1 MKHFIQI
8 ENLFK
13 SYSQNTFS
21 EVEVIKDLNLEI
33 KSGDFLSLM
42 GPSGSGKST
51 LLNLIGLLDQPNRG
65 EIFFDGINLTKL
77 GQNEKARLRNKE
89 FGFVFQGFNLLKRIS
104 ILDNVALPLIY
115 QGVDRFVAK
124 QRAQILLNSTGLDGL
139 ERRLPNQISGGQQQR
154 VAIARALVAKPKLI
168 LADEPTGNLDSK
180 TAGEIM
186 STFSNLNSKSGIT
199 IILVT
204 HEADIA
210 EFGSRIIKMKDGQ
223 ILTDTNTIKSL

>member
-1 MKHFIQI
+1 MKPFIQI

-21 EVEVIKDLNLEI
+21 EVEVIKGLNLEI
-33 KSGDFLSLM
+33 NSGDFLSLM

-51 LLNLIGLLDQPNRG
+51 LLNLIGLLDQPNKG
-65 EIFFDGINLTKL
+65 EIFFDGMNLTNL
-77 GQNEKARLRNKE
+77 EHNDKARLRNNE

-115 QGVDRFVAK
+115 QGVERFAAK
-124 QRAQILLNSTGLDGL
+124 ERAQVLIKSTGLAGL
-139 ERRLPNQISGGQQQR
+139 ESRLPNQISGGQQQR
-154 VAIARALVAKPKLI
+154 VAIARALIAKPKLI

-186 STFSNLNSKSGIT
+186 SMFRDLNAKSGIT

-204 HEADIA
+204 HEPDIA
-210 EFGSRIIKMKDGQ
+210 EFGSRIIKMKDGR
-223 ILTDTNTIKSL
+223 ILTDENITKTI

>member
-1 MKHFIQI
+1 MKPFIQI

-21 EVEVIKDLNLEI
+21 EVEVIKGLNLEI
-33 KSGDFLSLM
+33 NSGDFLSLM

-51 LLNLIGLLDQPNRG
+51 LLNLIGLLDQPNKG
-65 EIFFDGINLTKL
+65 EIFFDGMNLTNL
-77 GQNEKARLRNKE
+77 EHNDKARLRNNE

-115 QGVDRFVAK
+115 QGVERFAAK
-124 QRAQILLNSTGLDGL
+124 ERAQVLIKSTGLAGL
-139 ERRLPNQISGGQQQR
+139 ESRLPNQMSGGEQHR
-154 VAIARALVAKPKLI
+154 VAIARALIAKPKLI

-186 STFSNLNSKSGIT
+186 SMFRDLNAKSGIT

-204 HEADIA
+204 HEPEIA
-210 EFGSRIIKMKDGQ
+210 EFGSRIIKMKDGR
-223 ILTDTNTIKSL
+223 ILTDENITKTI

>member
-1 MKHFIQI
+1 MKPFIRI

-42 GPSGSGKST
+42 GASGSGKST

>member
-1 MKHFIQI
+1 MKPFIRI

-186 STFSNLNSKSGIT
+186 STFRDLNLKSGIT

>member
-1 MKHFIQI
+1 MKPFIQI

-21 EVEVIKDLNLEI
+21 EVEVIKGLNLEI
-33 KSGDFLSLM
+33 NSGDFLSLM

-51 LLNLIGLLDQPNRG
+51 LLNLIGLLDQPNKG
-65 EIFFDGINLTKL
+65 EIFFDGMNLTNL
-77 GQNEKARLRNKE
+77 EHNDKARLRNNE

-115 QGVDRFVAK
+115 QGVERFAAK
-124 QRAQILLNSTGLDGL
+124 ERAQVLIKSTGLAGL
-139 ERRLPNQISGGQQQR
+139 ESRLPNQISGGQQQR
-154 VAIARALVAKPKLI
+154 VAIARALIAKPKLI

-186 STFSNLNSKSGIT
+186 SMFRDLNAKSGIT

-204 HEADIA
+204 HEPDIA
-210 EFGSRIIKMKDGQ
+210 EFGSRIIKMKDGR
-223 ILTDTNTIKSL
+223 ILTDENITRTI

>member
-1 MKHFIQI
+1 MKPFIQI

-21 EVEVIKDLNLEI
+21 EVEVIKGLNLEI
-33 KSGDFLSLM
+33 NSGDFLSLM

-51 LLNLIGLLDQPNRG
+51 LLNLIGLLDQPNKG
-65 EIFFDGINLTKL
+65 EIFFDGMNLTNL
-77 GQNEKARLRNKE
+77 EHNDKARLRNNE

-115 QGVDRFVAK
+115 QGVERFVARE
-124 QRAQILLNSTGLDGL
+124 RAQVLIKSTGLAGL
-139 ERRLPNQISGGQQQR
+139 ESRLPNQISGGQQQR
-154 VAIARALVAKPKLI
+154 VAIARALIAKPKLI

-186 STFSNLNSKSGIT
+186 SMFRDLNAKSGIT

-204 HEADIA
+204 HEPEIA
-210 EFGSRIIKMKDGQ
+210 EFGSRIIKMKDGR
-223 ILTDTNTIKSL
+223 ILTDENITRTI

>member
-1 MKHFIQI
+1 MKPFIQI

-21 EVEVIKDLNLEI
+21 EVEVIKGLNLEI
-33 KSGDFLSLM
+33 NSGDFLSLM

-51 LLNLIGLLDQPNRG
+51 LLNLIGLLDQPNKG
-65 EIFFDGINLTKL
+65 EIFFDGMNLTNL
-77 GQNEKARLRNKE
+77 EHNDKARLRNNE

-115 QGVDRFVAK
+115 QGVERFAAK
-124 QRAQILLNSTGLDGL
+124 ERAQVLIKSTGLAGL
-139 ERRLPNQISGGQQQR
+139 ESRLPNQISGGQQQI
-154 VAIARALVAKPKLI
+154 VAIARALIAKPKLI

-186 STFSNLNSKSGIT
+186 SMFRDLNAKSGIT

-204 HEADIA
+204 HEPEIA
-210 EFGSRIIKMKDGQ
+210 EFGSRIIKMKDGR
-223 ILTDTNTIKSL
+223 ILTDENITRTI

>member
-1 MKHFIQI
+1 MKPFIQI

-21 EVEVIKDLNLEI
+21 EVEVIKGLNLEI
-33 KSGDFLSLM
+33 NSGDFLSLM

-51 LLNLIGLLDQPNRG
+51 LLNLIGLLDQPNKG
-65 EIFFDGINLTKL
+65 EIFFDGMNLTNL
-77 GQNEKARLRNKE
+77 EHNDKARLRNNE

-115 QGVDRFVAK
+115 QGVERFAARE
-124 QRAQILLNSTGLDGL
+124 RAQVLIKSTGLAGL
-139 ERRLPNQISGGQQQR
+139 ESRLPNQISGGQQQR
-154 VAIARALVAKPKLI
+154 VAIARALIAKPKLI

-186 STFSNLNSKSGIT
+186 SMFRDLNAKSGIT

-210 EFGSRIIKMKDGQ
+210 EFGSRIIKMKDGR
-223 ILTDTNTIKSL
+223 ILTDENIMKTI

>member
-1 MKHFIQI
+1 MKPFIQI

-21 EVEVIKDLNLEI
+21 EVEVIKGLNLEI
-33 KSGDFLSLM
+33 NSGDFLSLM

-51 LLNLIGLLDQPNRG
+51 LLNLIGLLDQPNKG
-65 EIFFDGINLTKL
+65 EIFFDGMNLTNL
-77 GQNEKARLRNKE
+77 EHNDKARLRNNE

-115 QGVDRFVAK
+115 QGVERFAARE
-124 QRAQILLNSTGLDGL
+124 RAQVLIKSTGLAGL
-139 ERRLPNQISGGQQQR
+139 ESRLPNQISGGQQQR
-154 VAIARALVAKPKLI
+154 VAIARALIAKPKLI

-186 STFSNLNSKSGIT
+186 SMFRDLNAKSGIT

-204 HEADIA
+204 HEPEIA
-210 EFGSRIIKMKDGQ
+210 EFGSRIIKMKDGR
-223 ILTDTNTIKSL
+223 ILTDENITRTI

>member
-1 MKHFIQI
+1 MKPFIQI

-42 GPSGSGKST
+42 GASGSGKST

-115 QGVDRFVAK
+115 QGVERFVAR
-124 QRAQILLNSTGLDGL
+124 QRAQVLLNSTGLVGL

-154 VAIARALVAKPKLI
+154 VAIARALVANPKLI

-186 STFSNLNSKSGIT
+186 STFRELNLKSGIT

-223 ILTDTNTIKSL
+223 ILTDKNITKSL

>member
-1 MKHFIQI
+1 MKPFIRI

>member
-1 MKHFIQI
+1 MKPFIQI

-51 LLNLIGLLDQPNRG
+51 LLNLIGLLDQPNKG
-65 EIFFDGINLTKL
+65 EIFFDGINITKL
-77 GQNEKARLRNKE
+77 GQNEKARLRNKK

-115 QGVDRFVAK
+115 QGVDRFVAR
-124 QRAQILLNSTGLDGL
+124 QRAQVLINSTGLNGL

-154 VAIARALVAKPKLI
+154 VAIARALVANPKLI

-180 TAGEIM
+180 TAEEIM
-186 STFSNLNSKSGIT
+186 NTFSNLNSRSGIT

-210 EFGSRIIKMKDGQ
+210 EFGSRIIRMKDGQ
-223 ILTDTNTIKSL
+223 ILTDRNITKSL

>member
-1 MKHFIQI
+1 MKPFIQI

-21 EVEVIKDLNLEI
+21 EVEVIKGLNLEI
-33 KSGDFLSLM
+33 NSGDFLSLM

-51 LLNLIGLLDQPNRG
+51 LLNLIGLLDQPNKG
-65 EIFFDGINLTKL
+65 EIFFDGMNLTNL
-77 GQNEKARLRNKE
+77 EHNDKARLRNNE

-115 QGVDRFVAK
+115 QGVERFVARE
-124 QRAQILLNSTGLDGL
+124 RAQVLIKSTGLAGL
-139 ERRLPNQISGGQQQR
+139 ESRLPNQISGGQQQR
-154 VAIARALVAKPKLI
+154 VAIARALIAKPKLI

-186 STFSNLNSKSGIT
+186 SMFRDLNAKSGIT

-204 HEADIA
+204 HEPDIA
-210 EFGSRIIKMKDGQ
+210 EFGSRIIKMKDGR
-223 ILTDTNTIKSL
+223 ILTDENITKTI

>member
-1 MKHFIQI
+1 MKPFIQI

-21 EVEVIKDLNLEI
+21 EVEVIKGLNLEI
-33 KSGDFLSLM
+33 NSGDFLSLM

-51 LLNLIGLLDQPNRG
+51 LLNLIGLLDQPNKG
-65 EIFFDGINLTKL
+65 EIFFDGMNLTNL
-77 GQNEKARLRNKE
+77 EHNDKARLRNNE

-115 QGVDRFVAK
+115 QGVERFAAK
-124 QRAQILLNSTGLDGL
+124 ERAQVLIKSTGLAGL
-139 ERRLPNQISGGQQQR
+139 ESRLPNQISGGQQQR
-154 VAIARALVAKPKLI
+154 VAIARALIAKPKLI

-186 STFSNLNSKSGIT
+186 SMFRDLNAKSGIT

-204 HEADIA
+204 HEPEIA
-210 EFGSRIIKMKDGQ
+210 EFGSRIIKMKDGR
-223 ILTDTNTIKSL
+223 ILTDENIMKTI

>member
-1 MKHFIQI
+1 MKPFIRI

-42 GPSGSGKST
+42 GASGSGKST

-186 STFSNLNSKSGIT
+186 STFRDLNLKSGIT

>member
-1 MKHFIQI
+1 MKPFIQI

-21 EVEVIKDLNLEI
+21 EVEVIKGLNLEI
-33 KSGDFLSLM
+33 NSGDFLSLM

-51 LLNLIGLLDQPNRG
+51 LLNLIGLLDQPNKG
-65 EIFFDGINLTKL
+65 EIFFDGMNLTNL
-77 GQNEKARLRNKE
+77 EHNDKARLRNNE

-115 QGVDRFVAK
+115 QGVERFAARE
-124 QRAQILLNSTGLDGL
+124 RAQVLIKSTGLAGL
-139 ERRLPNQISGGQQQR
+139 ESRLPNQISGGQQQR
-154 VAIARALVAKPKLI
+154 VAIARALIAKPKLI

-186 STFSNLNSKSGIT
+186 SMFRDLNAKSGIT

-210 EFGSRIIKMKDGQ
+210 EFGSRIIKMKDGR
-223 ILTDTNTIKSL
+223 ILTDENITKTI

>member
-1 MKHFIQI
+1 MKPFIRI

-42 GPSGSGKST
+42 GASGSGKST

-186 STFSNLNSKSGIT
+186 STFRDLNLKSGIT

-223 ILTDTNTIKSL
+223 ILTDTNSIKSL

>member
-1 MKHFIQI
+1 MKPFIQI

-21 EVEVIKDLNLEI
+21 EVEVIKGLNLEI
-33 KSGDFLSLM
+33 NSGDFLSLM

-51 LLNLIGLLDQPNRG
+51 LLNLIGLLDQPNKG
-65 EIFFDGINLTKL
+65 EIFFDGMNLTNL
-77 GQNEKARLRNKE
+77 EHNDKARLRNNE

-115 QGVDRFVAK
+115 QGVERFAAK
-124 QRAQILLNSTGLDGL
+124 ERAQVLIKSTGLAGL
-139 ERRLPNQISGGQQQR
+139 ESRLPNQISGGQQQR
-154 VAIARALVAKPKLI
+154 VAIARALIAKPKLI

-186 STFSNLNSKSGIT
+186 SMFRDLNAKSGIT

-204 HEADIA
+204 HEPEIA
-210 EFGSRIIKMKDGQ
+210 EFGSRIIKMKDGR
-223 ILTDTNTIKSL
+223 ILTDENITRTI

>member
-1 MKHFIQI
+1 MKPIIQI

-33 KSGDFLSLM
+33 NSGDFLSLM

-51 LLNLIGLLDQPNRG
+51 LLNLIGLLDQPNKG
-65 EIFFDGINLTKL
+65 EIFFNEINLTKL

-115 QGVDRFVAK
+115 QGVERFVAR
-124 QRAQILLNSTGLDGL
+124 QRAQALLNSTGLNGL

-186 STFSNLNSKSGIT
+186 STFHDLNSKSGIT

-210 EFGSRIIKMKDGQ
+210 EFGSRIINMKDGQ
-223 ILTDTNTIKSL
+223 ILTDKNITKSL

>member
-1 MKHFIQI
+1 MKPFIQI

-21 EVEVIKDLNLEI
+21 EVEVIKGLNLEI
-33 KSGDFLSLM
+33 NSGDFLSLM

-51 LLNLIGLLDQPNRG
+51 LLNLIGLLDQPNKG
-65 EIFFDGINLTKL
+65 EIFFDGMNLTNL
-77 GQNEKARLRNKE
+77 EHNDKARLRNNE

-115 QGVDRFVAK
+115 QGVERFAAK
-124 QRAQILLNSTGLDGL
+124 ERAQVLIKSTGLAGL
-139 ERRLPNQISGGQQQR
+139 ESRLPNQISGGQQQR
-154 VAIARALVAKPKLI
+154 VAIARALIAKPKLI

-186 STFSNLNSKSGIT
+186 SMFRDLNAKSGIT

-210 EFGSRIIKMKDGQ
+210 EFGSRIIKMKDGR
-223 ILTDTNTIKSL
+223 ILTDENITKTI

>member
-1 MKHFIQI
+1 MKPFIRI

-223 ILTDTNTIKSL
+223 ILTDTNSIKSL

>member
-1 MKHFIQI
+1 MKPFIRI

-42 GPSGSGKST
+42 GASGSGKST

-186 STFSNLNSKSGIT
+186 STFRDLNLKSGIT

-223 ILTDTNTIKSL
+223 ILTDTYTIKSL

>member
-1 MKHFIQI
+1 MKPFIQI

-21 EVEVIKDLNLEI
+21 EVEVIKGLNLEI
-33 KSGDFLSLM
+33 NSGDFLSLM

-51 LLNLIGLLDQPNRG
+51 LLNLIGLLDQPNKG
-65 EIFFDGINLTKL
+65 EIFFDGMNLTNL
-77 GQNEKARLRNKE
+77 EHNDKARLRNNE

-115 QGVDRFVAK
+115 QGVERFAAK
-124 QRAQILLNSTGLDGL
+124 ERAQVLIKSTGLAGL
-139 ERRLPNQISGGQQQR
+139 ESRLPNQISGGQQQR
-154 VAIARALVAKPKLI
+154 VAIARALIAKPKLI

-186 STFSNLNSKSGIT
+186 SMFRDLNAKSGIT

-204 HEADIA
+204 HELDIA
-210 EFGSRIIKMKDGQ
+210 EFGSRIIKMKDGR
-223 ILTDTNTIKSL
+223 ILTDENIMKTI

>member
-1 MKHFIQI
+1 
-8 ENLFK
+8 
-13 SYSQNTFS
+13 
-21 EVEVIKDLNLEI
+21 
-33 KSGDFLSLM
+33 M

-51 LLNLIGLLDQPNRG
+51 LLNLIGLLDQPNG
-65 EIFFDGINLTKL
+65 GKIFFNGVNLTKL
-77 GQNEKARLRNKE
+77 EPDDKARLRNKE

-115 QGVDRFVAK
+115 QGVERFVA
-124 QRAQILLNSTGLDGL
+124 REHAQVLLNSTGLDGL
-139 ERRLPNQISGGQQQR
+139 ETRLPNQISGGQQQR
-154 VAIARALVAKPKLI
+154 VAIARALVVKPKLI

-186 STFSNLNSKSGIT
+186 STFRKLNKKNGIT

-210 EFGSRIIKMKDGQ
+210 EFGSRIIKMRDGQ
-223 ILTDTNTIKSL
+223 ILTDENITKTL